1 MNYAEASM
9 KLHREKRGKMELAP
23 TVSLETRDDL
33 SIAYTPGVAAPCEA
47 IAKDKSLAYDLTI
60 KGRFVA
66 VVTDGSAVL
75 GLGNIGP
82 EAAMPVMEGKAIL
95 YKKFAGIDAFPIC
108 LATQDTEAIIATV
121 KNIAPGFGAI
131 HLEDIS
137 APRCFEIEDRLSR
150 ELDVPVMHD
159 DQHGTAVVVLAG
171 ILNAL
176 EVVGKSLE
184 SASVVIS
191 GVGAAGIAT
200 ANLLLEAGATH
211 IAMVDSKGIIAVGRD
226 GMNDTKTKM
235 AARINAEGRT
245 GSLAEAMVGADVF
258 VGVSAPGIVTEEMVR
273 AMAPGAIVFAMA
285 NPTPEIMP
293 DLAKAAGAAVVAT
306 GRSDYSN
313 QVNNVLAYPG
323 MFLGVLEARTPRF
336 TNAMRIASAR
346 ALAAMVEEPTAEH
359 ILPSL
364 LEGGA
369 ARIVAD
375 AVKAVV

>member
-9 KLHREKRGKMELAP
+9 KLHHEKRGKMELAP

-211 IAMVDSKGIIAVGRD
+211 IAMVDSKGIIAVERD